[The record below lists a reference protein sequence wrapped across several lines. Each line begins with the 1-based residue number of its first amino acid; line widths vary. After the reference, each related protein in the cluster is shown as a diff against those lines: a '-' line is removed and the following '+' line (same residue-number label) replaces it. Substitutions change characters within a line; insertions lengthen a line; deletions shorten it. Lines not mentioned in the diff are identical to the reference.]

1 MVKLLVFVLALSLGV
16 APSASLAQA
25 NESPAQ
31 QQEARRFFDR
41 GLYLARSERWADALA
56 SFRRSAELVPRASTS
71 YNIANALYRLN
82 RPADGLRELD
92 RHHAL
97 AEASGDDE
105 ALRREADLRVLL
117 VSAVAEVRFAI
128 TPTDGR
134 LFIDGGVS
142 SLSGFE
148 RLVRLNPGTHSIR
161 VVREGYVSAVRELE
175 VEAGT
180 REYYA
185 ISLERAKAAETE
197 PWAVSTAGLSNTDAS
212 EDDRKPFVKRPGF
225 WVMIGAVVVV
235 GVGTGVAVA
244 LTRKDD
250 APECGTTGSCA
261 TTQGLTLTSF

>member
-1 MVKLLVFVLALSLGV
+1 MVKLLVLALALSIG
-16 APSASLAQA
+16 ATPSASFAQD
-25 NESPAQ
+25 NESRAQ
-31 QQEARRFFDR
+31 RQEARRLFER
-41 GLYLARSERWADALA
+41 GIYLGQSDRWADALA
-56 SFRRSAELVPRASTS
+56 AFRSSAELVPRASTS

-92 RHHAL
+92 RHHAM
-97 AEASGDDE
+97 AQASGDDE

-128 TPTDGR
+128 TPTDAR
-134 LFIDGGVS
+134 LFVDGQVS

-148 RLVRLNPGTHSIR
+148 RLVRLNPGTHSVR
-161 VVREGYVSAVRELE
+161 VVREGHSEAIREIQ
-175 VEAGT
+175 VKAGT

-185 ISLERAKAAETE
+185 ISLERVATAEPET
-197 PWAVSTAGLSNTDAS
+197 WAVSTTGVSTADQAQ
-212 EDDRKPFVKRPGF
+212 DDRKPFVKRPGF
-225 WVMIGAVVVV
+225 WVMMGAIVVV

-261 TTQGLTLTSF
+261 TTQGLTVTSF